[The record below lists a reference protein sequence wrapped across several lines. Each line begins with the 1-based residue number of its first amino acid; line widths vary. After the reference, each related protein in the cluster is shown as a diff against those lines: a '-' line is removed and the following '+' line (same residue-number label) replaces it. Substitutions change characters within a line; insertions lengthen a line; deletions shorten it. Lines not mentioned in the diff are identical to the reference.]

1 MLTATIS
8 TDQLRR
14 ELRAAMGDRSKLS
27 RLHSIV
33 TDNINRSYGEEKIL
47 LLKFRQEI
55 KDALECRV
63 LDQW

>member
-33 TDNINRSYGEEKIL
+33 TDNINRSYGEEKIQ

>member
-33 TDNINRSYGEEKIL
+33 TDNINRSYGEEKAE

>member
-1 MLTATIS
+1 MSTSIFS

-14 ELRAAMGDRSKLS
+14 ELRAVMGDRSKLIQ
-27 RLHSIV
+27 LHSVV
-33 TDNINRSYGEEKIL
+33 TDSINRSYGEEKAQ

-63 LDQW
+63 LNQW